1 MKSLEKDSRGLWPII
16 WESTWEFRFDTW
28 KVGINFWIKIDI
40 FPIIVAM
47 YFPQVIN
54 DSSQRLELKFRPDD
68 PYCRP
73 TCSEKVSCRGLVVKM
88 KIIKKRKKS
97 GKETLEIIPQVMGKV
112 SSCYRFRGKST
123 VFNCR
128 CRTSKCFVRYVTVSD
143 WYPPCSKSPS

>member
-1 MKSLEKDSRGLWPII
+1 
-16 WESTWEFRFDTW
+16 
-28 KVGINFWIKIDI
+28 
-40 FPIIVAM
+40 M

-73 TCSEKVSCRGLVVKM
+73 ACSEKVSCRGLVVKM
-88 KIIKKRKKS
+88 KVIKKRKKS

-123 VFNCR
+123 V
-128 CRTSKCFVRYVTVSD
+128 
-143 WYPPCSKSPS
+143 